1 MPEGPEEPT
10 VRRGERLLDLV
21 EVMERLRAECPWTQQ
36 QTHASLA
43 RYLLEEAHET
53 LEALD
58 VGDADHLREE
68 LGDLLMQVVFH
79 AAVADTTG
87 EGWDVDDVAAGITD
101 KLVRRN
107 PHVFADGTASTA
119 EEVDAAWQAV
129 KATEKTRTSP
139 LDGIAPTLPA
149 LATAAKALDR
159 VPDLD
164 TSGDD
169 VGSRLLRLVA
179 EASAQGVDAEEALRR
194 AVRDRL
200 G

>member
-1 MPEGPEEPT
+1 MTDPRP
-10 VRRGERLLDLV
+10 GERLLDLV
-21 EVMERLRAECPWTQQ
+21 AVMARLRAECAWTRQ
-36 QTHASLA
+36 QTHDSLG
-43 RYLLEEAHET
+43 RYLLEETYET

-58 VGDADHLREE
+58 AGDPDLLREE

-79 AAVADTTG
+79 AEVAADTG

-107 PHVFADGTASTA
+107 PHVFGDGTARTP
-119 EEVDAAWQAV
+119 EEIDAAWQAV
-129 KATEKTRTSP
+129 KAQEKQSAGRADRSP
-139 LDGIAPTLPA
+139 LEGIARDLPA
-149 LATAAKALDR
+149 LATARKALDR

-179 EASAQGVDAEEALRR
+179 EAREQGVDAEEALRR